1 VLMPAHD
8 SGGLLDGELIA
19 VSWGSERLRNRL
31 QNEGLNGDIFL
42 GCGNASFC
50 AICILKCIIL
60 PRQARDKH
68 RENSI
73 ILPRQARDKHRE
85 TQKRTRFCRNIV
97 GFVIGILVV
106 VQTGSF
112 VLGLLGMLHVLLS
125 FTLAYFVY
133 GVLLGF
139 VWFPFLNLL
148 GLFVILGERKRSC

>member
-50 AICILKCIIL
+50 AICILKC
-60 PRQARDKH
+60 
-68 RENSI
+68 I

-148 GLFVILGERKRSC
+148 GLFVILGERKRSF